1 MKEKESRYEKDQK
14 YKKREEL
21 LDQLLEYLESKEQE
35 ETYQRLE
42 KRR

>member
-1 MKEKESRYEKDQK
+1 MKEKESRYEKDLK

-21 LDQLLEYLESKEQE
+21 LDKLLEYLESKSQE

>member
-1 MKEKESRYEKDQK
+1 MKEKESKYERDQK

-21 LDQLLEYLESKEQE
+21 LDKLLEYLESKEQE
-35 ETYQRLE
+35 ESYQRLE